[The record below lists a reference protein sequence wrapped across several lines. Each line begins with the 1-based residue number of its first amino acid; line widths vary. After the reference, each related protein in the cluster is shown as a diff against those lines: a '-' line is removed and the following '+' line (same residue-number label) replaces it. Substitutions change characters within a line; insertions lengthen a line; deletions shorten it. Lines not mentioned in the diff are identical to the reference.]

1 MIIVTVHPKPCVTEY
16 LQISVLIYS
25 YRCHYGCKDLSV
37 TLVNCR
43 SWMMLSNFQWCRR
56 KYALACCYYSNWIFK
71 LNSKKSLV
79 HSVFTHKFKQGA
91 ELWHPE
97 QKNYMSRLLSLSSEV
112 HWAFWDYK
120 VIQYYNQSFYSIK
133 KIFFFLVFEVTS
145 WCIDELLIYS
155 TLWRENDK
163 QIFLPCSI
171 SHLCQFSSYSLTIFC
186 FLSQAV
192 CTEGI
197 KSNF

>member
-97 QKNYMSRLLSLSSEV
+97 QKNYMSRLLSLSSEI
-112 HWAFWDYK
+112 HWAFIKW
-120 VIQYYNQSFYSIK
+120 YNIITNPFIVSKRY
-133 KIFFFLVFEVTS
+133 FFFSLWSYFLMHWWTL
-145 WCIDELLIYS
+145 DLLNIVKGEWEADFS
-155 TLWRENDK
+155 TL
-163 QIFLPCSI
+163 Q
-171 SHLCQFSSYSLTIFC
+171 H
-186 FLSQAV
+186 
-192 CTEGI
+192 
-197 KSNF
+197 